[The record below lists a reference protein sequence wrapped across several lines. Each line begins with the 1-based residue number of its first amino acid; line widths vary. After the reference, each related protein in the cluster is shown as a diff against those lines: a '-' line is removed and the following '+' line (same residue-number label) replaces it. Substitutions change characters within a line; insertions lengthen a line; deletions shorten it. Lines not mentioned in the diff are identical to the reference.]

1 MLVTMPPR
9 FWPKGGFPGILHHYT
24 ETLVT
29 FEFTSPA
36 ATKQPHSILFLG
48 GLGDGLATTEY
59 LSDLVRALQP
69 KDWSIFSLTLT
80 SSYQSWGHGHLDR
93 DTDEIARCIQYIKE
107 YKAAKY
113 GKADKNR
120 IVLMG
125 HSTGSQ
131 CVLHYLSR
139 PNPHPDPAPAFDPNL
154 AHVVRPVLDGAIMQ
168 APVSDREAVQWVV
181 HEGFLGRSPAQL
193 KETYDALVRLAR
205 ECVAKDKEY
214 DTMLPIS
221 LTCQFGYAINTSISC
236 RRFLSLVSP
245 ESPSSPSED
254 DLFSSDLG
262 KEQLTKSFGMVRQR
276 GLLKGRLM
284 VLMSG
289 ADQAVPDWVDKEQ
302 LLTRWKDVIGDDIWH
317 PDSGIIPNASHALSN
332 DDQAVPRAVLVKR
345 VLGYLAGLQEGS

>member
-1 MLVTMPPR
+1 MSANFR
-9 FWPKGGFPGILHHYT
+9 SQT

-29 FEFTSPA
+29 YEFTSPSGG
-36 ATKQPHSILFLG
+36 TRQPHSILFLG

-69 KDWSIFSLTLT
+69 KEWSIFSLTLT

-113 GKADKNR
+113 GDADKQK

-139 PNPHPDPAPAFDPNL
+139 PNPHPGSGPAFDRDL
-154 AHVVRPVLDGAIMQ
+154 AHIVRPKLDGAIMQ
-168 APVSDREAVQWVV
+168 APVSDREAIQLVI
-181 HEGFLGRSPAQL
+181 HEGFLGRSPAEL
-193 KETYDALVRLAR
+193 KKTYDTLLRLAQ
-205 ECVAKDKEY
+205 EGVAQNKEY
-214 DTMLPIS
+214 DTTLPIS
-221 LTCQFGYAINTSISC
+221 LTSQFGYATNTSLTC
-236 RRFLSLVSP
+236 RRFLSLISP
-245 ESPSSPSED
+245 GSPDSPSED

-262 KEQLTKSFGMVRQR
+262 EEQLARSFGVVREK
-276 GLLKGRLM
+276 GLLRGKLM
-284 VLMSG
+284 VLISG
-289 ADQAVPDWVDKEQ
+289 ADQAVPSWVDKAA
-302 LLTRWKDVIGDDIWH
+302 LLARWKKVAGEEVWH
-317 PDSGIIPNASHALSN
+317 EDSGIIPNASHALSN

-345 VLGYLAGLQEGS
+345 VLGYLTGVQGR